1 MPQLRYAAKVHQKR
15 YGRSIQKAGLE
26 ILWLIMTSA
35 RTRPHMISS
44 QMKANQNKSKTKKN
58 GVQAKLKTSWMAY
71 IISAVLLKDLSD
83 FLRES

>member
-1 MPQLRYAAKVHQKR
+1 
-15 YGRSIQKAGLE
+15 
-26 ILWLIMTSA
+26 
-35 RTRPHMISS
+35 MISS
-44 QMKANQNKSKTKKN
+44 QTKANQNKSKTKKN